1 MQGAGHQAF
10 AGARLTGEEHG
21 WYLVQRGDL
30 ARPLEHR
37 ADGRRVAQHS
47 LEPDVPGGAP
57 AVVGQLLLQ
66 QAVFARPVGQQP
78 QLLQIDRFLDV
89 VERAKLHGLHRP
101 LDRAVGRQHD
111 HRDYRIELADPL
123 EEIEPAH
130 AGEPNVREDDI
141 GLEALDQLERLLPG
155 AHHLRLRPVPSGR
168 VVKKGSPRFGKISA
182 GIPGPESVI
191 SSTTP
196 FAPPAA
202 PWALA
207 AISSRPPSGE
217 RMASSALDTIS
228 VSACSKRIGSTR
240 ISGSAAGQLVTSST
254 PRWRSSSE
262 KPASAPSTSDCTLS
276 RSGWNG
282 VGRENAKRRSEEH
295 TSELQ

>member
-141 GLEALDQLERLLPG
+141 GLAIASRPP
-155 AHHLRLRPVPSGR
+155 ASSTYRFAIASPRPVPSGR

-196 FAPPAA
+196 FAP

-282 VGRENAKRRSEEH
+282 VGRENANR
-295 TSELQ
+295 